1 MKNDEQLIHF
11 EEGQIKGYDVDIHQ
25 RATIPAMVMLM
36 QEAAMQHV
44 LRIGVSAKELV
55 KENLGWVLHQQYFEF
70 FRQPMLG
77 EKLKI
82 QTNPTGLERIFTY
95 RDFQMKDEKGE
106 MSAQASSSWILM
118 DTETRKMAKYPE
130 FISEMLQP
138 SNDFEKLPRPPR
150 MKFKIEKPDFEKN
163 FQVGFHDLDFNG
175 HLSNFYY
182 FKWML
187 DSMPSDFLK
196 NNQLQSLQ
204 IRFKEECYLDD
215 EVKVLI
221 EKVEE
226 KTYVH
231 VLLKEGRILAEGRTV
246 WKS

>member
-11 EEGQIKGYDVDIHQ
+11 ETGKIKGYDVDIHQ
-25 RATIPAMVMLM
+25 RATIPAMVMMM

-55 KENLGWVLHQQYFEF
+55 KENLAWVLHQQYFEF
-70 FRQPMLG
+70 FRQPTLG
-77 EKLKI
+77 EKLEI

-95 RDFQMKDEKGE
+95 RDFQMKDAKGTQV
-106 MSAQASSSWILM
+106 AQASSSWLLM
-118 DTETRKMAKYPE
+118 DTETRKMAKYPK
-130 FISEMLQP
+130 FISDMLQP

-150 MKFKIEKPDFEKN
+150 MKFKIEKPDFEKT

-187 DSMPSDFLK
+187 DSMPSDILK
-196 NNQLQSLQ
+196 NQQLESLQ
-204 IRFKEECYLDD
+204 IRFKEECYLND
-215 EVKVLI
+215 VIKVLI
-221 EKVEE
+221 EKVDE
-226 KTYVH
+226 KTYVN
-231 VLLKEGRILAEGRTV
+231 VLLKNEKVLAEGRTI
-246 WKS
+246 WK

>member
-1 MKNDEQLIHF
+1 MNIEEKLIHF
-11 EEGQIKGYDVDIHQ
+11 EKGQIKGYDVDIHQ
-25 RATIPAMVMLM
+25 RATIPAMVMMM

-55 KENLGWVLHQQYFEF
+55 KQNLGWVLHQQYFEF

-77 EKLKI
+77 EKVQI

-95 RDFQMKDEKGE
+95 RDFQMRDEQNNLV
-106 MSAQASSSWILM
+106 AQASSSWLLM
-118 DTETRKMAKYPE
+118 DIENRKMGKYPP
-130 FISEMLQP
+130 FIVDMLQP
-138 SNDFEKLPRPPR
+138 SNDFEKLPRPPK
-150 MKFKIEKPDFEKN
+150 MKFNITDSDFEKT

-187 DSMPSDFLK
+187 DSMPAEILK
-196 NNQLQSLQ
+196 NKQLASLQ

-215 EVKVLI
+215 KIKVVIKKEDENVFVKA
-221 EKVEE
+221 
-226 KTYVH
+226 
-231 VLLKEGRILAEGRTV
+231 LLKNDKIVAEGKTI
-246 WKS
+246 WQ

>member
-1 MKNDEQLIHF
+1 MSTAEKLIHF

-25 RATIPAMVMLM
+25 RATIPAMVMMM

-55 KENLGWVLHQQYFEF
+55 KENLGWILHQQYFEF

-77 EKLKI
+77 EKVKI

-95 RDFQMKDEKGE
+95 RDFQMKDEKGKL
-106 MSAQASSSWILM
+106 SAQASSSWLLM
-118 DTETRKMAKYPE
+118 DTETRKMAKYPK

-150 MKFKIEKPDFEKN
+150 MKFKIENPDFKKT
-163 FQVGFHDLDFNG
+163 FKVGFHDLDFNG

-187 DSMPSDFLK
+187 DSMPSDILK
-196 NNQLQSLQ
+196 NEELESLQ

-221 EKVEE
+221 EKVDE

-231 VLLKEGRILAEGRTV
+231 ILLRNEKIVAEGRTI

>member
-1 MKNDEQLIHF
+1 MNNEEQLIHF
-11 EEGQIKGYDVDIHQ
+11 EQGQIKGYDVDIHQ
-25 RATIPAMVMLM
+25 NATIPAMVMMM

-70 FRQPMLG
+70 FRQPSLG
-77 EKLKI
+77 EKLII

-95 RDFQMKDEKGE
+95 RDFQMEDENEKVV
-106 MSAQASSSWILM
+106 AQASSSWILM
-118 DTETRKMAKYPE
+118 DIETRKMAKYPT

-150 MKFKIEKPDFEKN
+150 MKFKIENPDFEKT

-187 DSMPSDFLK
+187 DSMPSGFLK
-196 NNQLQSLQ
+196 NNQLQSLH

-221 EKVEE
+221 EKVNE
-226 KTYVH
+226 KTYVN
-231 VLLKEGRILAEGRTV
+231 VLLKNDKILAEGKTI
-246 WKS
+246 WK

>member
-1 MKNDEQLIHF
+1 MNNDEQLIHF
-11 EEGQIKGYDVDIHQ
+11 EKGQIKGYDVDIHQ
-25 RATIPAMVMLM
+25 RATIPAMVMMM

-55 KENLGWVLHQQYFEF
+55 KDNLGWVLHQQYFEF
-70 FRQPMLG
+70 FRQPTLG
-77 EKLKI
+77 EKLQI

-95 RDFQMKDEKGE
+95 RDFQMKDENGVVV
-106 MSAQASSSWILM
+106 AQASSSWILM
-118 DTETRKMAKYPE
+118 DTETRKMAKYPT
-130 FISEMLQP
+130 FISEMLQS

-150 MKFKIEKPDFEKN
+150 MKFKIGKPDFEKT
-163 FQVGFHDLDFNG
+163 FQVGFHDLDFNA

-221 EKVEE
+221 QETEE
-226 KTYVH
+226 KSYVH
-231 VLLKEGRILAEGRTV
+231 ILLKNEKIVAEGRTV
-246 WKS
+246 WK

>member
-1 MKNDEQLIHF
+1 MNNEEQLIHF
-11 EEGQIKGYDVDIHQ
+11 EQGQIKGYDVDIHQ
-25 RATIPAMVMLM
+25 NATIPAMVMMM

-70 FRQPMLG
+70 FRQPSLG
-77 EKLKI
+77 EKLII

-95 RDFQMKDEKGE
+95 RDFQMEDENEKVV
-106 MSAQASSSWILM
+106 AQASSSWILM
-118 DTETRKMAKYPE
+118 DIETRKMAKYPT

-150 MKFKIEKPDFEKN
+150 MKFKIENPDFEKT

-187 DSMPSDFLK
+187 DSMPSEFLK

-221 EKVEE
+221 EKVNE
-226 KTYVH
+226 KTYVN
-231 VLLKEGRILAEGRTV
+231 VLLKNDKILAEGKTI
-246 WKS
+246 WK

>member
-1 MKNDEQLIHF
+1 MNNEEELIHF
-11 EEGQIKGYDVDIHQ
+11 EKGQIKGYDVDIHQ
-25 RATIPAMVMLM
+25 NATIPAMVMMM
-36 QEAAMQHV
+36 QESAMQHV

-70 FRQPMLG
+70 FRQPSLG
-77 EKLKI
+77 EKLII
-82 QTNPTGLERIFTY
+82 QTNPTGLERVFTY

-106 MSAQASSSWILM
+106 LVAQASSSWILM
-118 DTETRKMAKYPE
+118 DTETRKMAKYPT
-130 FISEMLQP
+130 FISEILKP
-138 SNDFEKLPRPPR
+138 SNDFEKLPRAPR
-150 MKFKIEKPDFEKN
+150 MKFKIEKPDFEKT

-187 DSMPSDFLK
+187 DSMPSYFLK

-215 EVKVLI
+215 EVKVLM
-221 EKVEE
+221 EKDDEN
-226 KTYVH
+226 TYVH
-231 VLLKEGRILAEGRTV
+231 ILLRNEKIMAEGRTV
-246 WKS
+246 WK